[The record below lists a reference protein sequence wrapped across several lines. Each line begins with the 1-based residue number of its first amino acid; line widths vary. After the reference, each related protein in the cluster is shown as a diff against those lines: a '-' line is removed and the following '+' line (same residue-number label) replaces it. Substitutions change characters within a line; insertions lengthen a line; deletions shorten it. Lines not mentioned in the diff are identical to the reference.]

1 MRTILLSLWLLLA
14 SASAFANPAL
24 HGTWSAV
31 VNGQPMVV
39 NFVAGGAG
47 TVDGQPMNWQT
58 MGALLFIEQD
68 GEVGTYQF
76 QVQKQQ
82 LSVSG
87 GIFGDTVVFARGMAA
102 AKSAKRV
109 LGGSRG
115 AESAI
120 AAGGGQELVG
130 KWCRG
135 GAFSANSG
143 GGSSSMTCFELRGDG
158 SYSYQHEGSVSAYS
172 SGMYGGSASQ
182 SSDAGRWS
190 VSGNRLTA
198 RSQDGQ
204 VNTYTLEKRNNP
216 KNPRDPMLCL
226 DGDCY
231 TTYFQRAPW

>member
-1 MRTILLSLWLLLA
+1 MRTFLLSLWLLLA
-14 SASAFANPAL
+14 SAPALANPAL

-39 NFVAGGAG
+39 SFAAGGGG
-47 TVDGQPMNWQT
+47 TVDGQPMRWQT
-58 MGALLFIEQD
+58 MGPVLFIEQD
-68 GEVGTYQF
+68 GDVATYQF

-87 GIFGDTVVFARGMAA
+87 GIFSGTVTFARGTAA
-102 AKSAKRV
+102 AKSAKGAP
-109 LGGSRG
+109 GGP
-115 AESAI
+115 
-120 AAGGGQELVG
+120 AAASGGGQELIG
-130 KWCRG
+130 KWCKG
-135 GAFSANSG
+135 GAFGASSG

-158 SYSYQHEGSVSAYS
+158 SYSYQHEGSISAYS

-190 VSGNRLTA
+190 VSGNRFTA
-198 RSQDGQ
+198 RSQGGQ
-204 VNTYTLEKRNNP
+204 VNTYTLEKRNHP